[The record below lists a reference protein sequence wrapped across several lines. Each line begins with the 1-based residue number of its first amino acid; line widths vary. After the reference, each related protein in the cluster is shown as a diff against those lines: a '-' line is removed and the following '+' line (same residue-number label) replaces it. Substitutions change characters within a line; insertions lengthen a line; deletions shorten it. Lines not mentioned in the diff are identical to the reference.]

1 MCFFSLH
8 FFNNRFR
15 QTTVGALLA
24 LAAKEELGADV
35 CAINGAPVKG
45 NRAYTDGVIT
55 FRQLKQ
61 VVKHHTVITATIMIY
76 FVLNDVKNNWS
87 TFLGNISF
95 FFFLICLL
103 FFSEPS
109 VNIVATFSA
118 VVTQN

>member
-1 MCFFSLH
+1 LFFFVLYCFNLLAATHVFFSLH

-45 NRAYTDGVIT
+45 NRAYADGVIT

-76 FVLNDVKNNWS
+76 FVLNDIKIIGRP
-87 TFLGNISF
+87 F
-95 FFFLICLL
+95 
-103 FFSEPS
+103 
-109 VNIVATFSA
+109 
-118 VVTQN
+118 